1 MRIGQAG
8 RFREGLKAMGQAA
21 FALTGGGAVAPFP
34 CDPYNPVSR
43 EFTRAPAA
51 SGDRRV
57 QRARKSIILATI
69 RRLLTEHGADKV
81 TVRRVAEASGY
92 SVQTIYNLAGRRDEA
107 ITEAISEYSLFVGRT
122 AMPDPADPEALFA
135 IIDRWCASIERRPE
149 FGRQANLIFFTQ
161 SRSIYYEFRKR
172 QFDGLR
178 NLLMRQRSAGLLR
191 AEVDTHDLAEQL
203 TRLGCDLWLE
213 WADRPFPLDTLHR
226 KLQAAF
232 ASMMSDKF
240 VPEHQYRLEARI
252 SQAARSRADA

>member
-1 MRIGQAG
+1 MQN
-8 RFREGLKAMGQAA
+8 AA
-21 FALTGGGAVAPFP
+21 YAIAGGGATPLP
-34 CDPYNPVSR
+34 CDPFNPVFR
-43 EFTRAPAA
+43 EFARTPAA
-51 SGDRRV
+51 GGERRV
-57 QRARKSIILATI
+57 QRARKSIILAAI

-122 AMPDPADPEALFA
+122 AMPNPEDPDALFA

-161 SRSIYYEFRKR
+161 SRNIYYEFRNR
-172 QFDGLR
+172 QFNGLR

-213 WADRPFPLDTLHR
+213 WADRPFPLEILHR
-226 KLQAAF
+226 KLHAAF
-232 ASMMSDKF
+232 ASIMSDKF
-240 VPEHQYRLEARI
+240 VPEHQCRVEARI
-252 SQAARSRADA
+252 NQSSRSRSAA